1 LATSVVSGTWAR
13 FDGGVPPPVL
23 HPERHLSHRG
33 GWLRAAVLGANDG
46 IVSVACLVIA
56 VAAAS
61 ASHHAIVVAGVAALV
76 AGAVSMAIGE
86 YTSVSSQR
94 DAEQA
99 DIAKERRELAETP
112 ERELRELTR
121 IYIDKGLT
129 PDLAHEVAVEL
140 SQGDVL
146 AVHMAEELGLT
157 HETLARP
164 GQAALTSAL
173 AFTVGGLIPL
183 VASALPWP
191 SAPLRVV
198 VTAIASLAGLAALGV
213 AAAAVGGA
221 PFGRSTSRMLVFGA
235 SAMAIVA
242 VIGRVLGVATG

>member
-1 LATSVVSGTWAR
+1 MSSVVRRTPAG

-99 DIAKERRELAETP
+99 DIAKERKELAETP

-121 IYIDKGLT
+121 IYIDKGLS
-129 PDLAHEVAVEL
+129 PDLAHEVATEL

-164 GQAALTSAL
+164 GQAAMTSAA

-183 VASALPWP
+183 IASALPWP
-191 SAPLRVV
+191 SPALRVII
-198 VTAIASLAGLAALGV
+198 TAVASLAGLAALGV

-221 PFGRSTSRMLVFGA
+221 PFGRSTTRMLVFGA
-235 SAMAIVA
+235 TAMAAVA
-242 VIGRVLGVATG
+242 LIGKLLGVATG